1 MKSRCIWII
10 CQSGVGKTSLTK
22 DLFSK
27 PEMIDIQFSGPF
39 IICDNFK
46 QGVLRIN
53 DLDSKNTSLH
63 AFNTIKL
70 ILDGDSKIPFNIK
83 NNKIN
88 LYSNTLV
95 LTS

>member
-1 MKSRCIWII
+1 M
-10 CQSGVGKTSLTK
+10 
-22 DLFSK
+22 
-27 PEMIDIQFSGPF
+27 MDIQFYGPF
-39 IICDNFK
+39 INCDNFK

-53 DLDSKNTSLH
+53 DLNSKNTSLN

-88 LYSNTLV
+88 LYCKTLV
-95 LTS
+95 VTS

>member
-10 CQSGVGKTSLTK
+10 GRSGVGKTSLTT
-22 DLFSK
+22 DLF
-27 PEMIDIQFSGPF
+27 PETEMMDIQFSGPF
-39 IICDNFK
+39 INCDNFK

-88 LYSNTLV
+88 LYCKTLIV
-95 LTS
+95 TY